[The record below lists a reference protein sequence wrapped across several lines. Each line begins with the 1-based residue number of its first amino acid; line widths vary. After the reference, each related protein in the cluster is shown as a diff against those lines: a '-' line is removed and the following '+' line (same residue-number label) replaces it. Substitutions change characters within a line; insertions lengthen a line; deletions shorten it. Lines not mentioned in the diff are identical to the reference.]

1 MINRKQKPNV
11 SGGKFSVSFTIP
23 SEVKAKLRQSE
34 SEYGIQKTVLHSLS
48 LQLKQI
54 FAVGPTPGDDPN
66 IPTSNNPINGCTFV
80 DNKDGTA
87 TISSTLTA
95 EIEGD
100 INYLLTLGY
109 DEDYYD
115 PTLNP
120 ELTDEERQAFL
131 DGTAPINSHKF
142 KFSEFGIEDITNV
155 KFQSFNY
162 IIESD
167 TDLKQFMYGGGINV
181 RQGSPC

>member
-1 MINRKQKPNV
+1 M
-11 SGGKFSVSFTIP
+11 
-23 SEVKAKLRQSE
+23 
-34 SEYGIQKTVLHSLS
+34 
-48 LQLKQI
+48 
-54 FAVGPTPGDDPN
+54 
-66 IPTSNNPINGCTFV
+66 
-80 DNKDGTA
+80 
-87 TISSTLTA
+87 TA

-181 RQGSPC
+181 RQGSPADTEYSKGKNGYWYNDQGEEDIKEFGDKFEIDDYGKGYTATNAGQYVEIVWDVPVSVQEYVTKSESDAVGFPVLVRR

>member
-1 MINRKQKPNV
+1 MI
-11 SGGKFSVSFTIP
+11 
-23 SEVKAKLRQSE
+23 
-34 SEYGIQKTVLHSLS
+34 
-48 LQLKQI
+48 QI
-54 FAVGPTPGDDPN
+54 FQLQITPL
-66 IPTSNNPINGCTFV
+66 TACTFV

-120 ELTDEERQAFL
+120 ERQTKKDKRF
-131 DGTAPINSHKF
+131 
-142 KFSEFGIEDITNV
+142 
-155 KFQSFNY
+155 
-162 IIESD
+162 
-167 TDLKQFMYGGGINV
+167 
-181 RQGSPC
+181 